1 MATFQNG
8 DRGSFPAGADLTG
21 KRYHIVKLDS
31 NGAVV
36 LATAGTDAII
46 GVLDNEPKAGGT
58 AEVVLINGQG
68 TFKVKAGADIAKDAY
83 ITAGSGGLAAATT
96 TSGHRVIGRNLIAAA
111 VNGEVFEYVKSNEKY

>member
-1 MATFQNG
+1 MATFQPG

-21 KRYHIVKLDS
+21 MRHRIVKLDA

-46 GVLDNEPKAGGT
+46 GVLDNEPKLNGT

-68 TFKVKAGADIAKDAY
+68 TFKVVASAAIAKDAF
-83 ITAGSGGLAAATT
+83 ITATTGGKAVATT
-96 TSGHRVIGRNLIAAA
+96 TTGHRVIGRNLIAAA
-111 VNGEVFEYVKSNEKY
+111 VTDEVFEYVKSNEKY